1 MNKIC
6 TTIEQSKKLTELG
19 LSRET
24 SDMFYWCGTDLRI
37 GGYKAQ
43 DKDTDIPAWSLSALL
58 ELMPKCFSEKVSEH
72 SGNFW
77 SLEWQLGNDKSIRYI
92 AVGGNRRI
100 RVEFYERSYER
111 KDEVDIAFEMICWLL
126 KNKKL

>member
-1 MNKIC
+1 MAKFC

-43 DKDTDIPAWSLSALL
+43 DKDTDISAWSLSALL
-58 ELMPKCFSEKVSEH
+58 ELMPPIDYLKPMIDLEGNSIYY
-72 SGNFW
+72 SGHDAPCTEG
-77 SLEWQLGNDKSIRYI
+77 STLMD
-92 AVGGNRRI
+92 A
-100 RVEFYERSYER
+100 
-111 KDEVDIAFEMICWLL
+111 AFEMICWLL
-126 KNKKL
+126 GNKKL

>member
-1 MNKIC
+1 MAKFC

-43 DKDTDIPAWSLSALL
+43 DKDTDISAWSLSALL
-58 ELMPKCFSEKVSEH
+58 ELMPPLMPPIAHLKPTIDLEDNSIYY
-72 SGNFW
+72 SGHDGPRTEG
-77 SLEWQLGNDKSIRYI
+77 STLMDT
-92 AVGGNRRI
+92 
-100 RVEFYERSYER
+100 
-111 KDEVDIAFEMICWLL
+111 AFEMICWLL
-126 KNKKL
+126 ENKKL

>member
-43 DKDTDIPAWSLSALL
+43 DKDTDISAWSLSALL
-58 ELMPKCFSEKVSEH
+58 ELMPPIDHLKPMIDLEGNSIYY
-72 SGNFW
+72 SGHDAPCTEG
-77 SLEWQLGNDKSIRYI
+77 STLMD
-92 AVGGNRRI
+92 A
-100 RVEFYERSYER
+100 
-111 KDEVDIAFEMICWLL
+111 AFEMICWLL

>member
-1 MNKIC
+1 MTKIC
-6 TTIEQSKKLTELG
+6 TTIEQSKKLIELG

-43 DKDTDIPAWSLSALL
+43 DKDTDISAWSLSALL
-58 ELMPKCFSEKVSEH
+58 ELMPPIYYLKPMIDLEGNSIYY
-72 SGNFW
+72 SGHDVPCTEG
-77 SLEWQLGNDKSIRYI
+77 STLMD
-92 AVGGNRRI
+92 A
-100 RVEFYERSYER
+100 
-111 KDEVDIAFEMICWLL
+111 AFEMICWLL

>member
-58 ELMPKCFSEKVSEH
+58 ELMPPIDYLKPMIDLEGNSIYY
-72 SGNFW
+72 SGHDAPCTEG
-77 SLEWQLGNDKSIRYI
+77 STLMD
-92 AVGGNRRI
+92 A
-100 RVEFYERSYER
+100 
-111 KDEVDIAFEMICWLL
+111 AFEMICWLL
-126 KNKKL
+126 ENKKL

>member
-43 DKDTDIPAWSLSALL
+43 DKDTDIPAWSLFALL
-58 ELMPKCFSEKVSEH
+58 ELMPPIDHLKPMIDLEGNSIYY
-72 SGNFW
+72 SGHNAPCTE
-77 SLEWQLGNDKSIRYI
+77 SSTLMD
-92 AVGGNRRI
+92 A
-100 RVEFYERSYER
+100 
-111 KDEVDIAFEMICWLL
+111 AFEMICWLL
-126 KNKKL
+126 ENKKL

>member
-1 MNKIC
+1 MAKLC

-58 ELMPKCFSEKVSEH
+58 ELMPPIYHLKPMIDLEGNSIYY
-72 SGNFW
+72 SGNDAPCTEG
-77 SLEWQLGNDKSIRYI
+77 STLMD
-92 AVGGNRRI
+92 A
-100 RVEFYERSYER
+100 
-111 KDEVDIAFEMICWLL
+111 AFEMICWLL
-126 KNKKL
+126 ENKKL

>member
-1 MNKIC
+1 MC

-58 ELMPKCFSEKVSEH
+58 GLIPPIDYLKPMIDLEGNSIYYSSHDAPCTEGSTLM
-72 SGNFW
+72 
-77 SLEWQLGNDKSIRYI
+77 D
-92 AVGGNRRI
+92 A
-100 RVEFYERSYER
+100 
-111 KDEVDIAFEMICWLL
+111 AFEMICWLL
-126 KNKKL
+126 ENKKL

>member
-6 TTIEQSKKLTELG
+6 TTIEQSKKLIELG

-43 DKDTDIPAWSLSALL
+43 DKDTDISAWSLSALL
-58 ELMPKCFSEKVSEH
+58 ELMPPIYNLKPMIDLEGNSIYY
-72 SGNFW
+72 SGHDTPCTEG
-77 SLEWQLGNDKSIRYI
+77 STLMD
-92 AVGGNRRI
+92 A
-100 RVEFYERSYER
+100 
-111 KDEVDIAFEMICWLL
+111 AFEMICWLL

>member
-43 DKDTDIPAWSLSALL
+43 DKDTDISAWSLSALL
-58 ELMPKCFSEKVSEH
+58 GLMPPIDHLKPMIDLEGSSIYY
-72 SGNFW
+72 SGHDAPCTEG
-77 SLEWQLGNDKSIRYI
+77 STLMD
-92 AVGGNRRI
+92 A
-100 RVEFYERSYER
+100 
-111 KDEVDIAFEMICWLL
+111 AFEMICWLL
-126 KNKKL
+126 ENKKL